1 MIRNTAWGAL
11 LLLTL
16 LSGNPQSAIAREGKL
31 QKTSAEGSASSPVTA
46 PAASAPS
53 PSTADALKPGREF
66 KDCAACPP
74 MIVVPSGQ
82 FVMGSPPTESGRAD
96 NEGPTHVVAI
106 ASAFAIGKYEITFDD
121 WEACVTDRRCARA
134 DDSGFGRGRRPV
146 INVSHENAQGYV
158 TWLSEK
164 TKQKYRLPTEA
175 EWEYAAR
182 AGSDK
187 ARFWGN
193 SEDAT
198 CQYANVFNA
207 ATRAKYKDVERK
219 AFRCDDGFVE
229 TAPVGSLK
237 PNKFGLYDML
247 GNVWEWVEDCWN
259 GSYAGAP
266 TDGSAWKAG
275 DCSKRVLRGGGWY
288 YGPNNA
294 RSAKRLKSEP
304 GRQGNDVGFRIAR
317 TLP

>member
-1 MIRNTAWGAL
+1 MNRNTAWGM

-16 LSGNPQSAIAREGKL
+16 LAGVAQSA
-31 QKTSAEGSASSPVTA
+31 
-46 PAASAPS
+46 
-53 PSTADALKPGREF
+53 DLKPGSEF

-82 FVMGSPPTESGRAD
+82 FVMGSPASETGRAD
-96 NEGPTHVVAI
+96 NEGPQHTVVI
-106 ASAFAIGKYEITFDD
+106 ARAFAIGKYEISFDD
-121 WEACVTDRRCARA
+121 WEQCVTDRRCAA
-134 DDSGFGRGRRPV
+134 ANDSGFGRGKRPV
-146 INVSHENAQGYV
+146 INVSNEHAQGYV
-158 TWLSEK
+158 AWLSEK
-164 TKQKYRLPTEA
+164 TKQKYRLPSEA

-182 AGSDK
+182 AGTETVHY
-187 ARFWGN
+187 WGQ
-193 SEDAT
+193 SPDVACT
-198 CQYANVFNA
+198 YANVFNRS
-207 ATRAKYKDVERK
+207 TREKYKDADRK

-266 TDGSAWKAG
+266 ADGGAWKAG

-288 YGPNNA
+288 YGPNNLRA
-294 RSAKRLKSEP
+294 AKRLKSEP
-304 GRQGNDVGFRIAR
+304 QRQGNDVGFRVAR